1 MDKKYIILLT
11 QLIQG
16 YHLEKSE
23 LEDLENYL
31 KSQLKQIEL
40 RKENEKWYIKF

>member
-1 MDKKYIILLT
+1 MDKKYIMLTT

-16 YHLEKSE
+16 YHMENSE

-40 RKENEKWYIKF
+40 RKGV

>member
-1 MDKKYIILLT
+1 MNKKYIILIT

-16 YHLEKSE
+16 YHMEDSE

-40 RKENEKWYIKF
+40 RRGVK

>member
-1 MDKKYIILLT
+1 MNKKYIMLLT

-16 YHLEKSE
+16 YHLEEEE
-23 LEDLENYL
+23 LNDLENYL

-40 RKENEKWYIKF
+40 RRL